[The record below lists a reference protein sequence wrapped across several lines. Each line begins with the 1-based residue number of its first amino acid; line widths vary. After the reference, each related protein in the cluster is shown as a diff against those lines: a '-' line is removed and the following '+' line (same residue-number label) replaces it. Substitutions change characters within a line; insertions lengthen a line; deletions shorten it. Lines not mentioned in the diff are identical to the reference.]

1 MARLLVE
8 IGAQITQLESGLQQA
23 GQRISAFVSSA
34 QARLTRLADSFQQT
48 GQALSIGLTIP
59 IVALG
64 TAALVAFGKIDSL
77 KRGLAAVAGGTAEA
91 EEQFTRLTKIAQLPG
106 LGLEEVAKGTINLQ
120 AIGMTAEEA
129 EKKLQVFGNAVATV
143 GKGRAEFER
152 AIYGVQQLANTEF
165 PLGEDLNIIKDAIPQ
180 VTPLLKEAFGSA
192 RSEDLQKLGIRS
204 KEVVRVI
211 TEGLGKLPAVS
222 GGIANAFENLS
233 DSTSISLSKIGE
245 TLEKSLNVSGI
256 INTLSDSLTK
266 LADWFSNLNP
276 IMQDFIIGIA
286 ALAASIGPFLLGL
299 GAIIKIA
306 PLVGSAITLIGGPF
320 TIVAAV
326 IGIAALAIIKNWDQV
341 RVFLIRSVSYITDA
355 LSSFMKSIA
364 KVASFV
370 GLDTLAKRFSVTADS
385 LAAKSKVYGNQADAL
400 AANLTKLASAQ
411 DKVNKVTKTGNA
423 TPFELPKKAKKVP
436 KDNSDRSIPLVGMIG
451 GDNIK
456 QTVAGIEALTG
467 AITNQKPV
475 IADWLS
481 DWQKTVNAINENVS
495 IVLTQGIG
503 DALGN
508 LGEALGDAI
517 ANGTNILQ
525 AAGMSLLSSF
535 GDILVQLG
543 KVAIQ
548 TGVGIIAIKLAL
560 KTLNPVVAIA
570 AGVALVTLGSAI
582 KGAVSNIG
590 SGGGSGSV
598 GSPSGSSTG
607 ASSSSSSSISGGGGF
622 NGTVVFKIAGREL
635 VGVLQ
640 NELGRQLRVS

>member
-1 MARLLVE
+1 MAKLLVE

-34 QARLTRLADSFQQT
+34 QTRLAGLADSFQRT
-48 GQALSIGLTIP
+48 GQALSIGLTVP

-77 KRGLAAVAGGTAEA
+77 KRGLAAAAGGTAEA

-204 KEVVRVI
+204 KEVVKVI
-211 TEGLGKLPAVS
+211 TEGLGRLPAVS

-233 DSTSISLSKIGE
+233 DSTSISLSKVGE

-320 TIVAAV
+320 TILAAV

-355 LSSFMKSIA
+355 LSNFMKSIA

-370 GLDTLAKRFSVTADS
+370 GLDTLAKRFSITADS

-400 AANLTKLASAQ
+400 AANLVKLASAQ
-411 DKVNKVTKTGNA
+411 DQVNKVTKTGSA
-423 TPFELPKKAKKVP
+423 TPFTLPEKVKKTP
-436 KDNSDRSIPLVGMIG
+436 KDNSDRSIPLVGMID

-456 QTVAGIEALTG
+456 QTVGGLETLTG
-467 AITNQKPV
+467 ALGNQIPVVTAWSGEWTKAMANFGEESFAITNQGFQDMV
-475 IADWLS
+475 GGLA
-481 DWQKTVNAINENVS
+481 E
-495 IVLTQGIG
+495 GIG
-503 DALGN
+503 GLATGAVSLNQVAG
-508 LGEALGDAI
+508 
-517 ANGTNILQ
+517 NIL
-525 AAGMSLLSSF
+525 GIV
-535 GDILVQLG
+535 GDM
-543 KVAIQ
+543 
-548 TGVGIIAIKLAL
+548 AIKLGKAAIAIGMAAQGI
-560 KTLNPVVAIA
+560 KMSFSNPFTAIA
-570 AGVALVTLGSAI
+570 AGVALVALGAAI
-582 KGAVSNIG
+582 KGASAIVSSGG
-590 SGGGSGSV
+590 SGGASSAA
-598 GSPSGSSTG
+598 SPSRGVTTANWTS
-607 ASSSSSSSISGGGGF
+607 ASSANTTNQVQTIR
-622 NGTVVFKIAGREL
+622 VVQAGRDL

-640 NELGRQLRVS
+640 LELGKNLRTG